1 MNGKEALKRLLPAVL
16 ILLVMAAFMI
26 PKRMQERAANQFG
39 EPLFSHALPE
49 NTELIQKD
57 ASKTEDGGIMAAMIL
72 KTDLTSEELE
82 DFYGDTN
89 YPPFQEGQTVI
100 LQANPLDEAS
110 LNALKKAKLLEDGA
124 SYQFVFLYSQL
135 E

>member
-49 NTELIQKD
+49 NTELIQKMPPRPKTA
-57 ASKTEDGGIMAAMIL
+57 ASW
-72 KTDLTSEELE
+72 
-82 DFYGDTN
+82 
-89 YPPFQEGQTVI
+89 QQ
-100 LQANPLDEAS
+100 
-110 LNALKKAKLLEDGA
+110 
-124 SYQFVFLYSQL
+124 
-135 E
+135 